1 MIKRTLYFG
10 NPAYLSLQ
18 QAQLKVRLPEV
29 EKTIHEGYQ
38 GLSAEGAEKFKKE
51 AAASI
56 PIEDI
61 GVLILDH
68 QQIVITQALIAALL
82 DNNVA
87 IINCD
92 KHHMPSG
99 LFLPLAG
106 STLQSERFKHQ
117 IESSL
122 PLKKNLWQQTVSAK
136 IKNQAALL
144 AYAGFEHKNMLHW
157 AYEVKSGDSE
167 NHESRAAAYYWA
179 TLFSKKL
186 PQFKRHREGIAPNNL
201 LNYGYAILRAIVAR
215 GLVASGLLPTLGIYH
230 RNKYNAYCLADD
242 IMEPY
247 RPFVDKVVYDIVMH
261 HDDFEDLSIELKK
274 ELLKIPTL
282 DIYIDNERSPL
293 MVGLQRSTAS
303 LARCFEGTQR
313 KIIYPDLSY
322 ILKA

>member
-18 QAQLKVRLPEV
+18 QAQLKMRLPEV
-29 EKTIHEGYQ
+29 EKTIQEGFQ

-61 GVLILDH
+61 GVVILDH
-68 QQIVITQALIAALL
+68 QQIVITQALMGALL
-82 DNNVA
+82 DSNVA

-92 KHHMPSG
+92 KQHMPSG
-99 LFLPLAG
+99 LFLPLAAN
-106 STLQSERFKHQ
+106 TLQTERFKAQ
-117 IESSL
+117 IEASQ

-136 IKNQAALL
+136 INNQAALL
-144 AYAGFEHKNMLHW
+144 AYAGHEHENMLYW
-157 AYEVKSGDSE
+157 AESVKSGDTQ
-167 NHESRAAAYYWA
+167 NHEARAAAYYWSK
-179 TLFSKKL
+179 LFSNKI
-186 PQFKRHREGIAPNNL
+186 PEFKRHREGEAPNNL

-261 HDDFEDLSIELKK
+261 HDDYEELSIELKK

-282 DIYIDNERSPL
+282 DIFIDGERSPL

-313 KIIYPDLSY
+313 KITYPQ
-322 ILKA
+322 LKI

>member
-18 QAQLKVRLPEV
+18 QAQLIVRLPEV
-29 EKTIHEGYQ
+29 EKNIHEDYQ
-38 GLSAEGAEKFKKE
+38 GLSAKGAEKFKKE
-51 AAASI
+51 ATAII

-61 GVLILDH
+61 GVVILDH
-68 QQIVITQALIAALL
+68 QQIVITQALIGALL

-92 KHHMPSG
+92 KQHLPSG

-157 AYEVKSGDSE
+157 ADEVKSGDNE
-167 NHESRAAAYYWA
+167 KHESRAAAYYWA

-186 PQFKRHREGIAPNNL
+186 PQFKRHREGIAPNHL

-261 HDDFEDLSIELKK
+261 HDDYENLSLELKK

-293 MVGLQRSTAS
+293 MVGIQRSTAS

-322 ILKA
+322 ILKL